1 MGCKAFFGIL
11 LALGFILPVLSV
23 IILYIYIL
31 RVVIRARKS
40 HSILTKSSSSSG
52 EHIKAKESMEQRSVP
67 WSIIA
72 ILVVTLTTT
81 LPWAGM
87 IVYTVEITEMLAEG
101 EKLSYVFDV
110 FYSVLQILIGCSPL
124 VYLLTTN
131 SMRRELLRMFQGS
144 CFRRNNS

>member
-1 MGCKAFFGIL
+1 M
-11 LALGFILPVLSV
+11 
-23 IILYIYIL
+23 
-31 RVVIRARKS
+31 
-40 HSILTKSSSSSG
+40 T
-52 EHIKAKESMEQRSVP
+52 EQRTIP

-72 ILVVTLTTT
+72 ILVVCLTTT

-131 SMRRELLRMFQGS
+131 SMMRELVKMLKSAKDCCGQ
-144 CFRRNNS
+144 